1 MVIIYIT
8 AAPGEAV
15 LANAILQ
22 FCINV
27 YSANFNIP
35 LSKAIP
41 GAGPKDGSHN
51 WGGFA
56 HIESYVSYCL
66 GAHFMKFWDPS
77 FGKMQKD
84 IKYP

>member
-1 MVIIYIT
+1 MPYSYSDFFYQDRVMHTAKEKQIIKN
-8 AAPGEAV
+8 
-15 LANAILQ
+15 LACTTFLL
-22 FCINV
+22 
-27 YSANFNIP
+27 
-35 LSKAIP
+35 LS
-41 GAGPKDGSHN
+41 KDGSHN

-84 IKYP
+84 IKYSSPIKQ